1 MPSTRDS
8 PPVSRIVVLGAG
20 AWGTALANVAASPG
34 RTVALWSR
42 DPDHAADMAGQRE
55 NRRSLPGVRL
65 EDGVEPTSALDCLRD
80 AEMALLAV
88 PAQHLRATLDGLP
101 PLPEGIPLV
110 LCAKGIEAGSGLL
123 MSDVLARCRPGHP
136 AVALSGP
143 SFAADVGRGS
153 PTAVTVAAR
162 DGGLA
167 RRIAADLAR
176 PQFRLYF
183 TDDLRGVEIGGAA
196 KNVLAIASGIA
207 AGLDLGASASAA
219 LIARGFAELAR
230 FGRAMGAR
238 PETLMGLS
246 GLGDLVLTCSS
257 SRSRNFALGR
267 ALGGG
272 ASLREASAGRLAE
285 GSATAPILCGLA
297 RRHGVEMPIA
307 DSVAA
312 ILTGATTPRD
322 ALEALLSRPSRAESD
337 A

>member
-1 MPSTRDS
+1 MLSTRDS
-8 PPVSRIVVLGAG
+8 PPVARIVVLGAG

-34 RTVALWSR
+34 RAVALWSR
-42 DPDHAADMAGQRE
+42 DPDHAADMAERRE

-65 EDGVEPTSALDCLRD
+65 EDAVEPTSALDCLRAAD
-80 AEMALLAV
+80 MALLAV

-101 PLPEGIPLV
+101 PLPEGIPMV

-167 RRIAADLAR
+167 RRIAGDLAR

-272 ASLREASAGRLAE
+272 ASVSEASAGRLAE
-285 GSATAPILCGLA
+285 GFATAPILCGLA

-312 ILTGATTPRD
+312 ILAGATTPRD
-322 ALEALLSRPSRAESD
+322 ALEALLSRPSRAECD